1 MLTIENLSIYKQEQI
16 LIKDLNV
23 QVTNHEL
30 LAIMGASGSGKSTIL
45 NWIIG
50 TLDSS
55 FQAKG
60 RLFLNGKQLDSLP
73 TEQRQIGIL
82 FQDDLLFPHLSVG
95 DNLAFALPAHL
106 SKTERASAIHE
117 SLTQAGLE
125 KFAKRDPATLSG
137 GQRARVSLL
146 RALLAQPKAL
156 LLDEPF
162 SKLDM
167 TLRQQFRE
175 TVYQHIQQQA
185 IPTILVTHDPQDIP
199 ANATIIHLESSTC
212 STATS

>member
-1 MLTIENLSIYKQEQI
+1 MLTIENLSICKQEQV
-16 LIKDLNV
+16 LIKDFSA
-23 QVTNHEL
+23 QVANHEL

-50 TLDSS
+50 ALDSS

-60 RLFLNGKQLDSLP
+60 KLFLNGKQLDSLP

-106 SKTERASAIHE
+106 SKTERASVIHK
-117 SLTQAGLE
+117 SLTQSGLE
-125 KFAKRDPATLSG
+125 QFAKRDPATLSG

-199 ANATIIHLESSTC
+199 ANATVIHLESSIC